1 MMLSTRGSNLLGVG
15 NYNQALILDLI
26 RRSPDGMSRVE
37 LAEKTG
43 LSAQTLTNVTRRL
56 TAEGFIAEAGKVGT
70 GPGKPRTMLALEPSA
85 RFAIGVHLDPAV
97 TTVVLLDLAGR
108 IVQHREIQPTGASSR
123 RQLQAISTV
132 AGDLVDS
139 LPDPTRVLGVGIA
152 APGPLDTDAGLLLNP
167 PLLPEWSD
175 TPLREELAMT
185 TGLPALLEKDVIA
198 AMVGELWVTP
208 AGDLGD
214 ALFFYYGAGAGVG
227 LSLDSTPLRGASSNA
242 GDIAHLIVDPD
253 GPACGCGA
261 RGCLGV
267 SLEPATLISEAGL
280 RSARETTPRDPRAAL
295 DELCLRALEGEP
307 QPVAALTRAAAR
319 IARALVQLDNL
330 LDLTDAVLGGPVWA
344 RLSPFLR
351 PAVADA
357 LPRTGGM
364 TTVRPLTLRE
374 SRLGTDVAAVGAA
387 CLVLDGAFTARP
399 SHLLITD

>member
-1 MMLSTRGSNLLGVG
+1 MLSTRGSNLLGVG

-26 RRSPDGMSRVE
+26 RRSPEGMSRVE

-56 TAEGFIAEAGKVGT
+56 AAEGFIAEAGKVGS

-97 TTVVLLDLAGR
+97 TTVVLLDLAGH
-108 IVQHREIQPTGASSR
+108 VVHHREVQPTGSSSQQ
-123 RQLQAISTV
+123 QLEAIGAV
-132 AGDLVDS
+132 ARELVAS

-152 APGPLDTDAGLLLNP
+152 APGPLDTHTGRLLNP
-167 PLLPEWSD
+167 PLLPEWTE
-175 TPLREELAMT
+175 TPLRHELALS

-208 AGDLGD
+208 GGELGD

-227 LSLDSTPLRGASSNA
+227 LSLAGTPLRGATSNA

-253 GPACGCGA
+253 GPACECGA

-267 SLEPATLISEAGL
+267 SLEPATLLAD
-280 RSARETTPRDPRAAL
+280 ARLPASTGSVPRDPRASLDDLCRQAL
-295 DELCLRALEGEP
+295 SGSAR
-307 QPVAALTRAAAR
+307 PVAVLTRAAER
-319 IARALVQLDNL
+319 IARGLVQLDNL
-330 LDLTDAVLGGPVWA
+330 LDLTDAVMGGPVWA
-344 RLSPFLR
+344 RLSPFMG

-357 LPRTGGM
+357 LGRAGGVA
-364 TTVRPLTLRE
+364 TVNRLTLRE

-399 SHLLITD
+399 SHLLITG

>member
-43 LSAQTLTNVTRRL
+43 LSAQTFTNVTRRI

-108 IVQHREIQPTGASSR
+108 IAQHREIQPTGASSR
-123 RQLQAISTV
+123 RQLQAISAV

-242 GDIAHLIVDPD
+242 GDIAHLIVDPY
-253 GPACGCGA
+253 
-261 RGCLGV
+261 
-267 SLEPATLISEAGL
+267 S
-280 RSARETTPRDPRAAL
+280 RSMIVAL
-295 DELCLRALEGEP
+295 AMP
-307 QPVAALTRAAAR
+307 P
-319 IARALVQLDNL
+319 
-330 LDLTDAVLGGPVWA
+330 
-344 RLSPFLR
+344 
-351 PAVADA
+351 
-357 LPRTGGM
+357 
-364 TTVRPLTLRE
+364 
-374 SRLGTDVAAVGAA
+374 
-387 CLVLDGAFTARP
+387 P
-399 SHLLITD
+399 SHMVCSP

>member
-1 MMLSTRGSNLLGVG
+1 MLSTRGSNLLGVG

-26 RRSPDGMSRVE
+26 RRAPEGMSRVE

-43 LSAQTLTNVTRRL
+43 LSPQTLTNVTRRL
-56 TAEGFIAEAGKVGT
+56 TAEGFIAEAGKVSS
-70 GPGKPRTMLALEPSA
+70 GPGKPRTMLALDPSA
-85 RFAIGVHLDPAV
+85 RYALGVHLDPAV

-108 IVQHREIQPTGASSR
+108 IIHHREISPTGASSTQ
-123 RQLQAISTV
+123 QLAEIGAV
-132 AGDLVDS
+132 ASELTAS
-139 LPDPTRVLGVGIA
+139 LDDPTRLLGVGIA
-152 APGPLDTDAGLLLNP
+152 APGPLDISSGQLLNP
-167 PLLPEWSD
+167 PLLPEWSG
-175 TPLREELAMT
+175 TRLRDELAAL

-208 AGDLGD
+208 SGELGD

-227 LSLDSTPLRGASSNA
+227 LSLANTPLRGATSNA

-253 GPACGCGA
+253 GPPCECGA

-267 SLEPATLISEAGL
+267 SLEPATLLADAGWD
-280 RSARETTPRDPRAAL
+280 AGPAQAPRDPRAAL
-295 DELCLRALEGEP
+295 DELCLRAREGEP
-307 QPVAALTRAAAR
+307 LPVETLTRAARR

-330 LDLTDAVLGGPVWA
+330 LDLTDAVLGGPIWA

-351 PAVADA
+351 PALGEA
-357 LPRTGGM
+357 LAQTGGV
-364 TTVRPLTLRE
+364 TTTQPLTLRE